1 MATTLSSFNDLMQQ
15 FLDELEITFPTD
27 NKLKKYQSNFSLL
40 KKANARK
47 PLNSFMD
54 AVREHSSKIMSK
66 DETYFLESD
75 DAFVV
80 DLDIKTK
87 WAESSDTTKS
97 AIWQYL
103 QTLYIIG
110 TTIQSLPSE
119 ALSMIEE
126 VAKKCADSFNPGDMS
141 SLIELL
147 GKNPTKK

>member
-1 MATTLSSFNDLMQQ
+1 MSSTLSSFNELMQQ
-15 FLDELEITFPTD
+15 FLDELQIAFPD
-27 NKLKKYQSNFSLL
+27 DPKLKKHQSNFSIL

-47 PLNSFMD
+47 PLNSFMEEV
-54 AVREHSSKIMSK
+54 APHANKIMTK
-66 DETYFLESD
+66 DESYFLESTD
-75 DAFVV
+75 TFIT

-87 WAESSDTTKS
+87 WETCSENTKS

-110 TTIQSLPSE
+110 TTIKSLPTE

-126 VAKKCADSFNPGDMS
+126 VAKKCSDSLNPDDMS

-147 GKNPTKK
+147 GKNPVKR

>member
-1 MATTLSSFNDLMQQ
+1 MSSTLSSFNELMQQ
-15 FLDELEITFPTD
+15 FLDELEIAFPED
-27 NKLKKYQSNFSLL
+27 SKLKKHQSNFSIL

-47 PLNSFMD
+47 PLNSFME
-54 AVREHSSKIMSK
+54 AVTPHATKIMAK
-66 DETYFLESD
+66 DESYFLESTD
-75 DAFVV
+75 KFIT

-87 WAESSDTTKS
+87 WETCSENTKS

-110 TTIQSLPSE
+110 TTIKSLPTE

-126 VAKKCADSFNPGDMS
+126 VAKKCSDSLNPDDMS

-147 GKNPTKK
+147 GKNPVKR

>member
-1 MATTLSSFNDLMQQ
+1 MATTLSSFNELMQQ
-15 FLDELEITFPTD
+15 FLDELEIAFPD
-27 NKLKKYQSNFSLL
+27 DPKLKKYQSNFSLL

-47 PLNSFMD
+47 PLNSFMES
-54 AVREHSSKIMSK
+54 VRSHANKIMTK
-66 DETYFLESD
+66 DESYFLESTD
-75 DAFVV
+75 SFIV

-87 WAESSDTTKS
+87 WDMSSETTKS

-110 TTIQSLPSE
+110 TTIQTLPSE
-119 ALSMIEE
+119 ALSMIED

-147 GKNPTKK
+147 GKNPNNK

>member
-1 MATTLSSFNDLMQQ
+1 MSSTLSSFNDLMQQ
-15 FLDELEITFPTD
+15 FLDELEIAFPD
-27 NKLKKYQSNFSLL
+27 DPKLKKHQSNFSII

-47 PLNSFMD
+47 PLNAFMEEITPH
-54 AVREHSSKIMSK
+54 ANKIMSK
-66 DETYFLESD
+66 DESYFLESTD
-75 DAFVV
+75 KFIT

-87 WAESSDTTKS
+87 WETCSENTKN

-110 TTIQSLPSE
+110 TTINSLPTE

-126 VAKKCADSFNPGDMS
+126 VAKKCSDSLNPDDMS

-147 GKNPTKK
+147 GKNPVKR